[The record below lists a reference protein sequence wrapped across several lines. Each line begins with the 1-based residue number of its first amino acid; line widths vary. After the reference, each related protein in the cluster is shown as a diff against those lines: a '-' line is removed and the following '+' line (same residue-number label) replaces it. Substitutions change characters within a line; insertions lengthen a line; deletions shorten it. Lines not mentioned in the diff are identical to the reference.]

1 MRVPRRGSWNTY
13 EMMRLRELFPR
24 VPTARLARLMGRS
37 VESVR
42 RQASVLFRRD
52 APVEGGWSEHEI
64 EILRS
69 AVGALVPADVAV
81 ILGRSEPD
89 VRDRIERL
97 RHERRSVSWSRAEL
111 TFLKKIYG
119 GRTDED
125 LAAALSRSVDEIAAK
140 ARELC
145 LAKDKGVGTGIRM
158 PRWTPDEVARLRAI
172 YPDKTNLEIA
182 RALGRSV
189 TSIANK
195 AHQLGLSKSQRA
207 LRMMG
212 RKNVAIRHRT

>member
-1 MRVPRRGSWNTY
+1 MPRRGSWNTY

-37 VESVR
+37 IESVR
-42 RQASVLFRRD
+42 RQATVLFKRD

-64 EILRS
+64 EVLRS
-69 AVGALVPADVAV
+69 AVGAIVPADVAV

-89 VRDRIERL
+89 VRDRIEGL
-97 RHERRSVSWSRAEL
+97 RRERRSESWTRAEL
-111 TFLKKIYG
+111 TLLKRIYG
-119 GRTDED
+119 RRIDDD
-125 LAAALSRSVDEIAAK
+125 LAVALSRSAEEIAVK

-158 PRWTPDEVARLRAI
+158 PRWTPDEVARLREI

-182 RALGRSV
+182 RTLGRSV

-207 LRMMG
+207 LRVMG